1 MVPWEYA
8 RFFHWIV
15 EHLGDSGQGLVD
27 KSFTSLAAEY
37 TAGQYPSPPVIR
49 IWELPASSSGDS
61 HRGSSSSADKIFE
74 DNESDDVADRGGLMQ
89 GGSQAPPVYVQ
100 VAAVTAGVTARADE
114 VVAGCLLDEFDM
126 EPLF

>member
-1 MVPWEYA
+1 MKEARGWLNLFCASLADEYA
-8 RFFHWIV
+8 IR
-15 EHLGDSGQGLVD
+15 
-27 KSFTSLAAEY
+27 
-37 TAGQYPSPPVIR
+37 QYPSPPVIR

-89 GGSQAPPVYVQ
+89 GGSQALPVYVQ

-114 VVAGCLLDEFDM
+114 VVAGCLSDRFDI

>member
-1 MVPWEYA
+1 M
-8 RFFHWIV
+8 
-15 EHLGDSGQGLVD
+15 
-27 KSFTSLAAEY
+27 
-37 TAGQYPSPPVIR
+37 IR

-61 HRGSSSSADKIFE
+61 HKGSSSSTNKLFE
-74 DNESDDVADRGGLMQ
+74 DNESDDFTDRGGLMQ

-114 VVAGCLLDEFDM
+114 VVAGCSLDEFDM